1 MKRLLLFSFMIL
13 VAFNSVSSAGSKG
26 PTLTTVTE
34 SILNFMDDGRW
45 YPKTVWN
52 ILGMQSGEEL
62 RTTIK
67 DMNGKIVADATWQ
80 FTANSDGEWAK
91 VTDCLKFSPTGHPT
105 TAFDK
110 LPVFAP
116 ANYKLEI
123 YAGGKL
129 IWETPFEI
137 TKTVKAG
144 KARYACTGPWQ
155 DIAYIYEDD
164 GSNGGI
170 VSFWFAGPTDVKWFW
185 ENNDGYER
193 TMELRSEVIKNGEVL
208 VTKGPEQYDHFTSYP
223 GQTRKFGKSV
233 AYTMDFKPK
242 VMAKDGEYRIVI
254 YASDQYKNQWNP
266 IVDFTF
272 PVVNGKIPI
281 NEELSGEKS
290 DPLHRCITSSA
301 YYKKG
306 AVKNTVPNYR

>member
-105 TAFDK
+105 TSFDK